1 MGEKVFINCSN
12 HPSEKWCGE
21 QRQEAEKYG
30 IIVDIPFPEVDPACT
45 AEQVRELADRIC
57 EKINQYNA
65 AAVMC
70 QGEFTLTYSI
80 VSRLK
85 RKGIITLAACSR
97 RKTEETVKEDGSIQ
111 KKVIFDFEGF
121 REF

>member
-12 HPSEKWCGE
+12 HPSEKWCGA

-30 IIVDIPFPEVDPACT
+30 TIVDIPFPEVDPVCT
-45 AEQVRELADRIC
+45 TEQVQALAEQIC
-57 EKINQYNA
+57 EKIDPYNA

-70 QGEFTLTYSI
+70 QGEFTLTYAI

-85 RKGIITLAACSR
+85 KKGVIALAACSR